1 MAVYIVVPVFNE
13 APVLQEVL
21 AELQPFYP
29 HIVAVDDGSAD
40 ASFQILKSLPITA
53 LRHLVNRGQ
62 GAAIQTGITC
72 ALQKGADIIVTFD
85 SDGQHD
91 PRDIEKLVEPI
102 QEKKVDVTLGS
113 RFLQNESNIPWKRR
127 LLLWGGILFTRFTTG
142 LPVTDTH
149 NGLRA
154 FSREAASKIR
164 FQMDRMAHAS
174 ELFEIL
180 RREKLRYQE
189 IPVSIRYTSYS
200 LHKGQQAG
208 DFLRILWSLAER
220 SLFR

>member
-1 MAVYIVVPVFNE
+1 MAVCVVVPVFNE
-13 APVLQEVL
+13 APVLREVL
-21 AELQPFYP
+21 SELCTFYP
-29 HIVAVDDGSAD
+29 DVVAVDDGSTD
-40 ASFQILKSLPITA
+40 DSFQILKSLPIAA

-62 GAAIQTGITC
+62 GAAIQTGMIF
-72 ALQKGADIIVTFD
+72 ALRKGADIIVTFD

-91 PRDIEKLVEPI
+91 PRDIEKLVKPI
-102 QEKKVDVTLGS
+102 QEKKVEVTLGS
-113 RFLQNESNIPWKRR
+113 RFLQNESAVPWKRR
-127 LLLWGGILFTRFTTG
+127 CLLWGGILLTRLTTS

-154 FSREAASKIR
+154 FSREAVSRIE

-180 RREKLRYQE
+180 CREKLPYQE
-189 IPVSIRYTSYS
+189 IPVTIRYTSYS
-200 LHKGQQAG
+200 LRKGQRAG